1 MGRIQ
6 GIHPQ
11 GLMTACEIAIHILDH
26 CKSIEAFEAY
36 MFGSTLHGVG
46 NDVDILIVGPR
57 GEKLSLLKDELFA
70 AGKELPLDIL
80 YMDPS
85 EALET
90 DFVIAEGCVEL
101 SFLAYSK

>member
-1 MGRIQ
+1 MERIQ
-6 GIHPQ
+6 DIHPQ
-11 GLMTACEIAIHILDH
+11 GLMTATEIAVHLIEN
-26 CKSIEAFEAY
+26 CKSIEAFDAY

-57 GEKLSLLKDELFA
+57 GDRLSLLKKELLA
-70 AGKELPLDIL
+70 AGEKLPLDVL

-90 DFVIAEGCVEL
+90 NFVITEGCVEL
-101 SFLAYSK
+101 SLLAHSR